1 MRSQRA
7 LASILSLE
15 AHLGATT
22 VRRVSIG
29 GLLQFDAQASGSPL
43 MSCSGTRLH
52 PSGEL
57 RYGVKIDV
65 FGLDEGKLAFHTARG
80 LQPCWL

>member
-1 MRSQRA
+1 
-7 LASILSLE
+7 
-15 AHLGATT
+15 
-22 VRRVSIG
+22 
-29 GLLQFDAQASGSPL
+29 
-43 MSCSGTRLH
+43 MSCSGAWLH